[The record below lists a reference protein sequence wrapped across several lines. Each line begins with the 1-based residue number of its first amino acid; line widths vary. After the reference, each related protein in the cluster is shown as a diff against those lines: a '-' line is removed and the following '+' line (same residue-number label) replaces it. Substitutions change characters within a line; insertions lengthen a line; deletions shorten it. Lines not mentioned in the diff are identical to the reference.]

1 MKRKVVNFA
10 LFYAGWFATVQL
22 RDWRSLVAVAVAV
35 GVHLAISRSRAED
48 ARTIGWAVLIGTA
61 ADTLLERTGLLRYE
75 GGPRLLFFCPLW
87 IAGLWAMFATTLNS
101 SLGWLKGRPVAGA
114 LLGAIGGPLSYYTAA
129 RFGAV
134 DIGTPG
140 LVAVGVEY
148 AILVPILLMVAH
160 GVTVPTRSPA

>member
-1 MKRKVVNFA
+1 MKRKIANFA
-10 LFYAGWFATVQL
+10 LFYAGWFASVYFH
-22 RDWRSLVAVAVAV
+22 DARSLLAVAAAV
-35 GVHLAISRSRAED
+35 GLHIALSGTKD
-48 ARTIGWAVLIGTA
+48 ARIIGWAILIGTL
-61 ADTLLERTGLLRYE
+61 ADTLLERSGLLRYE

-87 IAGLWAMFATTLNS
+87 IAGLWALFGTTLHS
-101 SLGWLKGRPVAGA
+101 SLGWLKGRPVTGA

-148 AILVPILLMVAH
+148 AILVPILLVVAH
-160 GVTVPTRSPA
+160 GVTLLKRSAA